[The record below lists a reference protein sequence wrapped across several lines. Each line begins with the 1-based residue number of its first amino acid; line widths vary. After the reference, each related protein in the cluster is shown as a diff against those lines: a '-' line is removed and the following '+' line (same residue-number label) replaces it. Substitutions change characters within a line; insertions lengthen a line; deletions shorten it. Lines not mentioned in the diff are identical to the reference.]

1 MKQYHSLEH
10 LPNATRA
17 VTIGKFDGI
26 HLGHQAL
33 ISRAVTIA
41 SATHS
46 HSCVLTFDRPTS
58 AVLQPES
65 VKPKLIGTGQK
76 AELIEALGAD
86 ELVEIHFDEA
96 LAGEPADEF
105 VERVLVNALQASCV
119 VVGPD
124 FKFGRGGA
132 GNVELLELLGAKFG
146 FDVQV
151 VDPVSVGGQL
161 VSSSRIRE
169 LLDAGDVVEA
179 GRFLGRVHTTRGEI
193 EHGLKIGRKIG
204 FPTANMARDCE
215 GYLPLDAVYA
225 GWLVDGDERF
235 PAALSV
241 GINETF
247 QAVPRLVEAHVLD
260 RNDLDLYG
268 HIVTLEYVAF
278 IRATAKFDG
287 VEDLVE
293 QINRDLEDVRSALAL

>member
-1 MKQYHSLEH
+1 MKQHHSLDH
-10 LPNATRA
+10 LPDAARS

-33 ISRAVTIA
+33 IRQTVAVASEKHSR
-41 SATHS
+41 
-46 HSCVLTFDRPTS
+46 SCVVTFDRPPN
-58 AVLQPES
+58 AVLQPET
-65 VKPKLIGTGQK
+65 VKSRLIGNTQK
-76 AELIEALGAD
+76 TELIQALGVDELIEL
-86 ELVEIHFDEA
+86 HFDEA
-96 LAGEPADEF
+96 LAAEAADEF
-105 VERVLVNALQASCV
+105 VERVLVNALQATNV

-124 FKFGRGGA
+124 FRFGKGGA
-132 GNVELLELLGAKFG
+132 GDVELLELLGSKFG
-146 FDVQV
+146 FEVHVVAPVAIDGQV
-151 VDPVSVGGQL
+151 

-169 LLDAGDVVEA
+169 LLDAGEVVEA
-179 GRFLGRVHTTRGEI
+179 GELLGRVHATRGEI

-225 GWLVDGDERF
+225 GWLVDGDQRY

-260 RNDLDLYG
+260 RTDLDLYG

-278 IRATAKFDG
+278 IRATAKFNG

-293 QINRDLEDVRSALAL
+293 QINRDLDDVRAVLGV